1 MSRQESQFTK
11 WEWAV
16 RKRQSFSLISKLG
29 MSREFVR
36 SAERACMDTVGE
48 RTGMWIAHI
57 NQRMEPSAE
66 SGAVIALKRSG
77 GETVDVTVRG
87 WKSA

>member
-1 MSRQESQFTK
+1 MSRQDDRYSR

-16 RKRQSFSLISKLG
+16 RKRQSFSLISKIG

-36 SAERACMDTVGE
+36 AAERACMDAVGE
-48 RTGMWIAHI
+48 RTGRWIAHI
-57 NQRMEPSAE
+57 NKRLKPSAE

-87 WKSA
+87 WKSV